1 MKRPLVGI
9 VDYGAGNV
17 ENVFRAFRALNTEA
31 QLVSNGAEFSQFSH
45 LVIPGVGAFNF
56 GMDMIHERE
65 LAAPIHEF
73 VQSGKPLLGICLG
86 MHMLAD
92 FGHENGVRA
101 GLGLIKGEVKRL
113 TTLPN
118 KPQSETIPH
127 MGWDR
132 TEPVAKSGTIIDL
145 GEDYYFAHSFYFE
158 VSNHFDLSSTFAW
171 GETKVAAVI
180 QSDNVTGAQFHPE
193 KSGQQGLRL
202 LNRFTSVR

>member
-17 ENVFRAFRALNTEA
+17 ENVFRAFRALSTES
-31 QLVSNGAEFSQFSH
+31 QLVSKGEEFSQYSH

-56 GMDMIHERE
+56 GMDMIQERE
-65 LAAPIHEF
+65 LASPIQEF
-73 VQSGKPLLGICLG
+73 VKSGKPLLGICLG

-113 TTLPN
+113 TNLPS

-132 TEPVAKSGTIIDL
+132 TEPLTKSGTIIDL
-145 GEDYYFAHSFYFE
+145 GADYYFAHSYYFE
-158 VSNHFDLSSTFAW
+158 VSNHFDLLSTFAW

-193 KSGQQGLRL
+193 KSGQQGLEL
-202 LNRFTSVR
+202 LNRFTSIR